1 MTPEALEALF
11 SGGFAGLGALI
22 AVALGIV
29 LLLLAEILPGAGKL
43 RPVIFVATL
52 VIAFLGEVQ
61 LLDAPVGAV
70 LDGSFM
76 ATKSTAAWGMVFL
89 CATAIAWVFGRG
101 YYSLEKPFQ
110 GEHDVLMLSS
120 LLGMLL
126 MAGSGDLLSFF
137 IGLEL
142 LSVPLYAL
150 CGFRR
155 ARNSSVESGLKYFL
169 LGAFGSALFL
179 YGAALV
185 YAGTGT
191 ISLTA
196 LAATGASDSLSLIGL
211 ALIAAA
217 LLFKAGVFPFH
228 FWIPDVYQG
237 APTPVTTFMAI
248 GTKAAAFAFLLNIA
262 FLLPAGAASSLSIIA
277 LVTIAVG
284 NLGALVSRDLK
295 RMLALS
301 GVAHAGILL
310 LVVVSYLSSDGLDPA
325 EKLRLA
331 QEAAIY
337 YMAAY
342 VFSAGGAFGLL
353 ALLESKGDEPT
364 TLDSIKGLGAR
375 RPGIA
380 AAMAVFMLSLGGIP
394 ATGGFLG
401 KYFVFSTLVVQ
412 ADMVGVALIAILLSV
427 IALGY
432 YLRVIIAMWMEPETD
447 DAAQLSEPKRFG
459 GAAAAVCVAM
469 VLLLGMLP
477 QLFLGMLS

>member
-1 MTPEALEALF
+1 MTQEALKALLE
-11 SGGFAGLGALI
+11 GGFAGLGALI
-22 AVALGIV
+22 AVTLGIV
-29 LLLLAEILPGAGKL
+29 SLLLAEILPGAQKL
-43 RPVIFVATL
+43 RPMIFVATL
-52 VIAFLGEVQ
+52 VVAFLGELQ
-61 LLDAPVGAV
+61 LIDNPVGPV
-70 LDGSFM
+70 LAGSFF
-76 ATKSTAAWGMVFL
+76 ATASTAAWGMLFI

-101 YYSLEKPFQ
+101 YYTLEKPFQ

-126 MAGSGDLLSFF
+126 MAGAGDLLSFF

-150 CGFRR
+150 SGFRR
-155 ARNSSVESGLKYFL
+155 ARNQSVEAGLKYFL
-169 LGAFGSALFL
+169 LGAFASALFL

-185 YAGTGT
+185 YAGTGS
-191 ISLTA
+191 ISLTT
-196 LAATGASDSLSLIGL
+196 LAHVGANNSISMIGL

-228 FWIPDVYQG
+228 FWVPDVYQG
-237 APTPVTTFMAI
+237 APTPVTTFMAT
-248 GTKAAAFAFLLNIA
+248 GTKAAAIAFMLNMA
-262 FLLPAGAASSLSIIA
+262 FLLPAGASFTLSCIA
-277 LVTIAVG
+277 LLTIAVG

-310 LVVVSYLSSDGLDPA
+310 LAVVAYLKSDNI
-325 EKLRLA
+325 ELA
-331 QEAAIY
+331 REAAIY

-342 VFSAGGAFGLL
+342 IFSAGGAFGLL
-353 ALLESKGDEPT
+353 ALLESKGEEAT
-364 TLDSIKGLGAR
+364 TIDSIKGLGAR

-412 ADMVGVALIAILLSV
+412 ADMAGVALIAILLSV

-432 YLRVIIAMWMEPETD
+432 YLRVIIAMWMEPATD
-447 DAAQLSEPKRFG
+447 EATQLSEPKRLG
-459 GAAAAVCVAM
+459 SAAAAVCVAVV
-469 VLLLGMLP
+469 VLLGVFP
-477 QLFLGMLS
+477 QLFLGLLS

>member
-1 MTPEALEALF
+1 MTPEALEALLHG
-11 SGGFAGLGALI
+11 SFAGLGALV
-22 AVALGIV
+22 AVTLGIL

-52 VIAFLGEVQ
+52 LVAFLGELQ
-61 LLDAPVGAV
+61 LLREPAGPV
-70 LDGSFM
+70 LDGSYI
-76 ATKSTAAWGMVFL
+76 ANQATAAWGMVFL
-89 CATAIAWVFGRG
+89 FATAIAWAFGRG
-101 YYSLEKPFQ
+101 YYTLEKPFQ
-110 GEHDVLMLSS
+110 GEHDVLMLCS

-126 MAGSGDLLSFF
+126 MAGAGDLISFF

-155 ARNSSVESGLKYFL
+155 ARNDSVEAGLKYFL

-191 ISLTA
+191 VSLTT
-196 LAATGASDSLSLIGL
+196 LSQVGADDSLSLIGL
-211 ALIAAA
+211 ALIASA

-237 APTPVTTFMAI
+237 APTPVTTFMAT
-248 GTKAAAFAFLLNIA
+248 GTKAAAFAFLLNMA
-262 FLLPAGAASSLSIIA
+262 FLLPAGAASTLSIVA

-310 LVVVSYLSSDGLDPA
+310 LAVVSYLRTGNVELA
-325 EKLRLA
+325 E
-331 QEAAIY
+331 ESAIY

-380 AAMAVFMLSLGGIP
+380 AAMTVFMLSLGGIP

-432 YLRVIIAMWMEPETD
+432 YLRVIIALWMEAETD

-469 VLLLGMLP
+469 VLLLGVLP
-477 QLFLGMLS
+477 QLFLDLLP

>member
-1 MTPEALEALF
+1 MTPEALELLF
-11 SGGFAGLGALI
+11 TGAFHGLGALF
-22 AVALGIV
+22 AVAFGIV
-29 LLLLAEILPGAGKL
+29 LLLLAEILPGAAKL
-43 RPVIFVATL
+43 RPAIFVATL
-52 VIAFLGEVQ
+52 VVAFLGELH
-61 LLDAPVGAV
+61 LLDEPAGIV
-70 LDGSFM
+70 LGGSYI
-76 ATKSTAAWGMVFL
+76 ADASTAAWGMVFL

-101 YYSLEKPFQ
+101 YYTVEKPFQ
-110 GEHDVLMLSS
+110 GEHDVLMLCS

-155 ARNSSVESGLKYFL
+155 ARNDSVESGLKYFL

-185 YAGTGT
+185 YADTGT
-191 ISLTA
+191 ISLLELGNADT
-196 LAATGASDSLSLIGL
+196 SDSLSLIGY
-211 ALIAAA
+211 ALITSA

-237 APTPVTTFMAI
+237 APTPVTTFMAT
-248 GTKAAAFAFLLNIA
+248 GTKAAAFAFLLKMA
-262 FLLPAGAASSLSIIA
+262 FVLPAGAVASLSWIA
-277 LVTIAVG
+277 LITIALG

-310 LVVVSYLSSDGLDPA
+310 LAVVSCLKTGNVALA
-325 EKLRLA
+325 E
-331 QEAAIY
+331 EAAIY

-342 VFSAGGAFGLL
+342 VFSAGGAFGLI
-353 ALLESKGDEPT
+353 ALLESKTGEPT

-375 RPGIA
+375 RPGMA
-380 AAMAVFMLSLGGIP
+380 AAMAVFMLSLAGIP

-412 ADMVGVALIAILLSV
+412 ADMAGAAIIAILLSV

-432 YLRVIIAMWMEPETD
+432 YLRVIIAMWMEPADEVATLP
-447 DAAQLSEPKRFG
+447 AEPKRLG

-469 VLLLGMLP
+469 VFLLGVLP
-477 QLFLGMLS
+477 DLFLGLLP